1 MDAKALAKS
10 KRAHSLHH
18 SKKHHPNP
26 TSKANP
32 GSATSSSGK
41 KPTNKQARDKPY
53 QSQISKALPTN
64 WDRYEEEYGS
74 GSEDSPQVS
83 TSQASDVVVPKSK
96 GADYAYLISEAKAQ
110 SQANSSSE
118 SFSSFDDF
126 LDGFKQGLGPLLSVR
141 GEHLLSRISDDI
153 FPFDDKGTSSHEAS
167 FLSLNLHT
175 LAEQLSKA
183 NLAERLFIEPDL
195 LPPEMCT
202 ELQTNNEKNPDEVR
216 ATSSTEATES
226 EFAGQPSSSVSKENR
241 NILLSQECMSS
252 NSSRVSR
259 FSASTSPG
267 RRVDDLKEISGS
279 ASVKLTSSVCTD
291 SSSKKQSGF
300 EAAKAESELDMLLDS
315 FGKTKF
321 FDSSWM
327 TGESSQKSYQ
337 PEGSTFQSVSA
348 AAQDVRE
355 GPDVTYSG
363 RMDAALDDALDDL
376 LKDTSHLINRKAVS
390 PLNEVKSASDD
401 ASTASHPPSKS
412 KVLDDFDSW
421 LDTI

>member
-18 SKKHHPNP
+18 SKKHHSSP
-26 TSKANP
+26 TSKATP
-32 GSATSSSGK
+32 SSATSSSGK

-53 QSQISKALPTN
+53 QSQSSKALPTN

-83 TSQASDVVVPKSK
+83 TGQASDVVVPKSK

-118 SFSSFDDF
+118 SFGLFDDF
-126 LDGFKQGLGPLLSVR
+126 LDGFNQGLGPLLSVR
-141 GEHLLSRISDDI
+141 GEHLLSRISNDV

-167 FLSLNLHT
+167 FLSLNLHS

-202 ELQTNNEKNPDEVR
+202 ELYANNEKNPDELQ
-216 ATSSTEATES
+216 ATGSTKATES
-226 EFAGQPSSSVSKENR
+226 EFAGQPSSIISKENR
-241 NILLSQECMSS
+241 NILLSQEYMSS
-252 NSSRVSR
+252 NSSRVSQ
-259 FSASTSPG
+259 FSVPTSIDH
-267 RRVDDLKEISGS
+267 RVDDLKEISGS
-279 ASVKLTSSVCTD
+279 TSVKLTSGVSID
-291 SSSKKQSGF
+291 SSSKKPSRF
-300 EAAKAESELDMLLDS
+300 EAAKAEAELDMLLDS
-315 FGKTKF
+315 FGETKF

-327 TGESSQKSYQ
+327 AGESSQRSGQ
-337 PEGSTFQSVSA
+337 EEGSTFQSVSV
-348 AAQDVRE
+348 AAQHVRE
-355 GPDVTYSG
+355 GPDATYSG
-363 RMDAALDDALDDL
+363 RMDAALDDSLDDI
-376 LKDTSHLINRKAVS
+376 LKDTSHLINTKAVS
-390 PLNEVKSASDD
+390 PLNEVKAASNE
-401 ASTASHPPSKS
+401 APTASQPHSKS
-412 KVLDDFDSW
+412 KILDDFDSW